1 MSVLVG
7 ARTLANLVDRQGD
20 VLVDETLLIVG
31 MDLHQD
37 RLRNILVVVN
47 LRELGSSEAKL
58 RSNSEKCKS
67 CRPLTC
73 KSPLL
78 QTKVGAEQ
86 PTRPSR
92 DPTVTTWANNRSGLL
107 HIL

>member
-20 VLVDETLLIVG
+20 VLVDETLLVVG
-31 MDLHQD
+31 MYLHQD

-67 CRPLTC
+67 CRN
-73 KSPLL
+73 L
-78 QTKVGAEQ
+78 QEPTPADKGWCWAAHETF
-86 PTRPSR
+86 TRPNS
-92 DPTVTTWANNRSGLL
+92 DDLGKQ
-107 HIL
+107 